1 MTSKLG
7 PDSWQLVYRL
17 NVTRFHSKLL
27 HFNLELMDVML
38 TLSGFVGSAFNV
50 QVDGIQSSASVF
62 YEVESEQQD
71 EHRKVWVT

>member
-1 MTSKLG
+1 M
-7 PDSWQLVYRL
+7 
-17 NVTRFHSKLL
+17 
-27 HFNLELMDVML
+27 ML